1 MTLIRWASRPSI
13 INDIDYIF
21 NNIRSDYFSKIENKT
36 WMPNFEVL
44 NIDNSYILR
53 ADLPG
58 LTKKDVNIEIS
69 DNIVTISGERND
81 VNNHDESEYKYSD
94 FNYGTFSK
102 SFTLPDDAM
111 TDKIEAK
118 MKDGVLTLS
127 VSRMK
132 TVKPKV
138 KKISI
143 K

>member
-13 INDIDYIF
+13 MNDIDYIF
-21 NNIRSDYFSKIENKT
+21 NNIKSDYFSKIQNKVWT
-36 WMPNFEVL
+36 PNFEVL
-44 NIDNSYILR
+44 DIDDLYILR

-58 LTKKDVNIEIS
+58 LTKKDINIEVS

-81 VNNHDESEYKYSD
+81 INNNESEYRYSE
-94 FNYGTFSK
+94 FSYGTFSK
-102 SFTLPDDAM
+102 SFTLPDDAIAE
-111 TDKIEAK
+111 KIEAK

-132 TVKPKV
+132 AVKPKV

>member
-21 NNIRSDYFSKIENKT
+21 NNIRSDYFSKIQNKVWT
-36 WMPNFEVL
+36 PNFEVL
-44 NIDNSYILR
+44 DIDDLYILR

-58 LTKKDVNIEIS
+58 LTKKDVNIEVS

-81 VNNHDESEYKYSD
+81 INNNESEYRYSE
-94 FNYGTFSK
+94 FSYGTFSK
-102 SFTLPDDAM
+102 SFTLPDDAIAE
-111 TDKIEAK
+111 KIEAK

-132 TVKPKV
+132 AVKPKV

>member
-21 NNIRSDYFSKIENKT
+21 NNIKSDYFSKIQNKVWT
-36 WMPNFEVL
+36 PNFEVL
-44 NIDNSYILR
+44 DIDDLYILR

-58 LTKKDVNIEIS
+58 LTKKDINIEVS

-81 VNNHDESEYKYSD
+81 INNNESEYRYSE
-94 FNYGTFSK
+94 FSYGTFSK
-102 SFTLPDDAM
+102 SFTLPDDAIAE
-111 TDKIEAK
+111 KIEAK

-132 TVKPKV
+132 AVKPKV

>member
-21 NNIRSDYFSKIENKT
+21 NNIRSDYFSKIQNKVWT
-36 WMPNFEVL
+36 PNFEVL
-44 NIDNSYILR
+44 DIDDLYILR

-58 LTKKDVNIEIS
+58 LTKKDVNIEVS
-69 DNIVTISGERND
+69 DNIVTISGERNNL
-81 VNNHDESEYKYSD
+81 NNNKSEYRYSE

-102 SFTLPDDAM
+102 SFTLPDDAISE
-111 TDKIEAK
+111 KIEAK

-132 TVKPKV
+132 AVKPKI
-138 KKISI
+138 KKIYI

>member
-21 NNIRSDYFSKIENKT
+21 NNIRSDYFSKIQNKVWT
-36 WMPNFEVL
+36 PNFEVL
-44 NIDNSYILR
+44 DIDDLYILR

-58 LTKKDVNIEIS
+58 LTKKDINIEVS

-81 VNNHDESEYKYSD
+81 INNNESEYRYSE

-102 SFTLPDDAM
+102 SFTLPDDAIAE
-111 TDKIEAK
+111 KIEAK

-132 TVKPKV
+132 AVKPKV